1 MVANLEVFK
10 ELVAEAYLQFTTDE
24 IIEKLKAADVPCAR
38 CLDCDEVLA
47 QEQLAANDTVT
58 EINHPIM
65 GQMRV
70 VKSPAR
76 FGGERLEPSRP
87 SPDHGEHTEEV
98 LREFAIT
105 QERIQQMTEQG
116 VVA

>member
-1 MVANLEVFK
+1 MSRLRRGVGAR
-10 ELVAEAYLQFTTDE
+10 TTCRERYSDRDQSPHHGTD
-24 IIEKLKAADVPCAR
+24 A
-38 CLDCDEVLA
+38 
-47 QEQLAANDTVT
+47 
-58 EINHPIM
+58 
-65 GQMRV
+65 V

-105 QERIQQMTEQG
+105 PERIQQMTEQG